1 MGRRVGDA
9 EETPEIVWLEVALD
23 LWEAQ
28 VVEPTGL
35 TVYAGYMA
43 RSSGTD
49 PWRGYIGADFAFV
62 ASGERVEVR
71 RALEET
77 ARTIWAAQRQAI
89 VHTPPVI
96 DATDASARPDEAS
109 GH

>member
-1 MGRRVGDA
+1 MGHRGGNAD
-9 EETPEIVWLEVALD
+9 ETPEIVWQELAPD

-35 TVYAGYMA
+35 TAYAGYMA

-49 PWRGYIGADFAFV
+49 PWRGYLGVDFSFV
-62 ASGERVEVR
+62 ASGERTEVR

-89 VHTPPVI
+89 VRLPPV
-96 DATDASARPDEAS
+96 TDAPDAPARPDEA
-109 GH
+109 GGR